1 MNVAPP
7 RSLYQARR
15 RRLMRLMGD
24 GVAIIPTAP
33 EQIRNGDAHYP
44 YRADSYFH
52 YLTGFDEP
60 EAILVMVVQGSR
72 LFTLLFCRERNPL
85 RELWDGHRLGVE
97 QAPLQLGVDEA
108 LPITRFDEMLPE
120 LLSGQEQ
127 LQTLWGISAAWDQ
140 RLLQGVEKVRQRVRS
155 GVSAPLQF
163 TEIRQHL
170 DEMRLIKD
178 ATEVRLMKHAGRISA
193 GAHARLM
200 RAVRP
205 GAFEYEMEALLL
217 HEFRRHGADAPA
229 YTSIV
234 AGGAN
239 ACVLHYVKN
248 TDPLKDGDLL
258 LVDAG
263 CEYQGY
269 ASDITRTFP
278 VNGRFSAPQRDLY
291 EIVWAAQQAALKA
304 VRPGRRF
311 EQYHHAAVK
320 VLAQGLIDVGLCRGS
335 LDGVIESGDY
345 QRFYMH
351 RTGHWLGRDVHDVG
365 SYTVQGKSRPLKAG
379 MVVTVEPGLYVG
391 KGRGIPAHFANTGI
405 RVEDDALVTATGCEV
420 ITDRVPS
427 QIDQIEAWMRGE

>member
-1 MNVAPP
+1 MNPV
-7 RSLYQARR
+7 SQLSHHVARR

-60 EAILVMVVQGSR
+60 EAILVMVVQSGR

-85 RELWDGHRLGVE
+85 RELWDGHRVGVE
-97 QAPLQLGVDEA
+97 RAPAVLGVDEA
-108 LPITRFDEMLPE
+108 LPISRFDEMLPE

-127 LQTLWGISAAWDQ
+127 LLSLWGSSPAWDQ
-140 RLLQGVEKVRQRVRS
+140 RLLNGVNEVRRRVRS
-155 GVSAPLQF
+155 GANAPLQF
-163 TEIRQHL
+163 NEIRQHL

-178 ATEVRLMKHAGRISA
+178 AGEVRLMKQAGRITA
-193 GAHARLM
+193 GAHQRLM

-205 GAFEYEMEALLL
+205 GAFEYEMEAELL
-217 HEFRRHGADAPA
+217 HEFRRQGADGPA

-248 TDPLKDGDLL
+248 TDALQDGDLL

-278 VNGRFSAPQRDLY
+278 VNGRFSGPQRDLY
-291 EIVWAAQQAALKA
+291 QIVWEAQQAALKM

-311 EQYHHAAVK
+311 EQYHQAAVK
-320 VLAQGLIDVGLCRGS
+320 VLAQGLVDVGLCKGS
-335 LDGVIESGDY
+335 VDGVIESGDY

-365 SYTVQGKSRPLKAG
+365 SYTVNEKSRTLQPG
-379 MVVTVEPGLYVG
+379 MVVTVEPGLYVA
-391 KGRGIPAHFANTGI
+391 KGRGVPAHFANIGI
-405 RVEDDALVTATGCEV
+405 RIEDDALVSATGHEV
-420 ITDRVPS
+420 ITARVPS
-427 QIDQIEAWMRGE
+427 KMDEIEAWMA